1 LADKG
6 FIGDQ
11 MAFAVK
17 EWRETE
23 EKKMAE
29 PFTDEMLRELDNFE
43 SWFDLASQTG
53 TGSQA
58 EPIALD

>member
-17 EWRETE
+17 EWRELE

-29 PFTDEMLRELDNFE
+29 PFTNEMLTELENFE
-43 SWFDLASQTG
+43 YWFDIASQSG
-53 TGSQA
+53 NGSQA

>member
-17 EWRETE
+17 EWREQE

-29 PFTDEMLRELDNFE
+29 PFTNEMLKELDNFE
-43 SWFDLASQTG
+43 SWFEIAGQSG
-53 TGSQA
+53 NGSQA
-58 EPIALD
+58 EPIALN